1 MTRLARF
8 TRKSCVAHSSAGSA
22 ESPDSALLIGSE
34 KEPYNDPVMPV
45 SLTARFIFALAG
57 GFALGSLPFSVWV
70 GRRAGGVDVREH
82 GSKNPG
88 AANVWR
94 TVGRLFGIL
103 VGAADAAKGAVAVFI
118 AWWIGL
124 PDDLAVWVA
133 VAAVLGHDFS
143 PLIAFRGGK
152 GGATTCGALACFVL
166 PELVVVLVVWIAAA
180 LLDRSRRFLWSI
192 IALSLCPILALAA
205 GHREFPFL
213 GALPARSFSVVLAAA
228 FLIVLLWTRVAP
240 GLRRSHA

>member
-1 MTRLARF
+1 MRNGRV
-8 TRKSCVAHSSAGSA
+8 RHSSAVGA
-22 ESPDSALLIGSE
+22 ESPDSRPPIDIDEES
-34 KEPYNDPVMPV
+34 YNGLVMPL
-45 SLTARFIFALAG
+45 SLTARFILALAG

-70 GRRAGGVDVREH
+70 GRRAGGVDVRDH
-82 GSKNPG
+82 GSRNPG

-166 PELVVVLVVWIAAA
+166 PELVVVLLIWITAA
-180 LLDRSRRFLWSI
+180 LLDRPRRFLWSI
-192 IALSLCPILALAA
+192 VALSLCPILALVT
-205 GHREFPFL
+205 GRLPLPFL
-213 GALPARSFSVVLAAA
+213 GALPARSFSVVSAAA
-228 FLIVLLWTRVAP
+228 FLILLLWTRVAP